1 MGKILVT
8 LPPARRAKLTG
19 VTAVEE
25 KQFHNSSWKP
35 SVRSF
40 CLEKR
45 KQSLLNEVKQSCRAK
60 PLPAPI
66 FLSRWMLWD
75 HHSNV
80 VFSQV
85 FGAFFF
91 SNSKKTNV
99 LEESILKV
107 FCINTRGNG
116 WPRSLKGWK
125 GNSAAKDS
133 PASFLKVV
141 GCVQQRRKSW
151 VHSEAVISHLG
162 AHYFLRS
169 VKVKIRAIFKRVCTW
184 AKSDTEKTG
193 CQKLQVRGQQEI

>member
-1 MGKILVT
+1 MK
-8 LPPARRAKLTG
+8 
-19 VTAVEE
+19 
-25 KQFHNSSWKP
+25 SSK
-35 SVRSF
+35 VVVQN
-40 CLEKR
+40 L
-45 KQSLLNEVKQSCRAK
+45 
-60 PLPAPI
+60 
-66 FLSRWMLWD
+66 FL
-75 HHSNV
+75 H
-80 VFSQV
+80 Q
-85 FGAFFF
+85 FF
-91 SNSKKTNV
+91 SPDECFETITPTWFFLKSLVLFSSAIAKKTNV

-116 WPRSLKGWK
+116 WPRSMKGWK